1 MCENTLS
8 AASPRPG
15 ETTPRDHRACLRL
28 SSPIYPRS
36 NIEKRVGKYVS
47 CYDRTNFL
55 TVPAPLPAKLEQLPG
70 TSRPRVPIDASSS
83 SPITIWRTTVWRT
96 DRRRRY
102 HEGKFLPITITSMC
116 KSGQVDDDFTHQGRG
131 KETSFC
137 LNTIYVGLCWGIGS
151 GGRNGVIFNFSWS
164 FFFFFIIFHHL
175 KQNFKIIIEIFSV

>member
-1 MCENTLS
+1 MENAEGEEDNGGGGSELLLSKARWKRRGGRRTVCENTLS

-70 TSRPRVPIDASSS
+70 TSRPRVPIDASSP
-83 SPITIWRTTVWRT
+83 SPDLSRFGEQPFGERI
-96 DRRRRY
+96 
-102 HEGKFLPITITSMC
+102 
-116 KSGQVDDDFTHQGRG
+116 DDD
-131 KETSFC
+131 
-137 LNTIYVGLCWGIGS
+137 
-151 GGRNGVIFNFSWS
+151 GG
-164 FFFFFIIFHHL
+164 
-175 KQNFKIIIEIFSV
+175 ED